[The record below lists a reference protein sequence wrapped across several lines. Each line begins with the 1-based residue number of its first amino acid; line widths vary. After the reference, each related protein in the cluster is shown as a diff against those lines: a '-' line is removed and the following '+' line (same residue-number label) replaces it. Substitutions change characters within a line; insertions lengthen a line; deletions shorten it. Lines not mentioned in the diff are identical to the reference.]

1 MVLRKSG
8 SLLLLVV
15 CMLCCV
21 MGLSGQRALAA
32 EEEITIFLDGNRLSS
47 DVAPVLQNGR
57 TLLPFRVCAE
67 ALGADVEW
75 VAASKTVN
83 MIKED
88 TSITLRIGSDQAV
101 VNGVPYQLDVSA
113 QIKNGRT
120 LVPLRFVGEALS
132 CQVDWIPA
140 TNSVEITTAQVGG
153 EDYAN
158 PLTAEDL
165 ERYRLEIL
173 DSINAYRDYKGI
185 GALRLSEAYSDL
197 AQQLSEDMAAYRYL
211 GSTSQRLGSLA
222 ARAAN
227 AGLYQPSENVAK
239 LDLTEDGSTVAAVE
253 AWKTDY
259 LTNAVLLQPTAA
271 YLGVGVAADANN
283 PNVLYLTVE
292 VPATKA
298 YFTEKPTEADSH
310 GSVTFT
316 GYASGESVSIQLYRL
331 TSEMHYEEVE
341 TYKTTVSD
349 GQFAISARYLTA
361 GEYMAKVSNDTFSF
375 TCEER

>member
-8 SLLLLVV
+8 KLLLVV
-15 CMLCCV
+15 WIVCCI
-21 MGLSGQRALAA
+21 MGLSSQRALAA

-57 TLLPFRVCAE
+57 ALLPFRVCAE

-75 VAASKTVN
+75 VAESKTVN
-83 MIKED
+83 MVRGD
-88 TSITLRIGSDQAV
+88 TNITLRIGSDQAS
-101 VNGVPYQLDVSA
+101 VNGVIYQLDVSA

-132 CQVDWIPA
+132 CQVDWIPD
-140 TNSVEITTAQVGG
+140 TYSVEITTEQTGG
-153 EDYAN
+153 EDYSN
-158 PLTAEDL
+158 PLSAEDL
-165 ERYRLEIL
+165 ERYQAEIL
-173 DSINAYRDYKGI
+173 DSINAYREYKGI
-185 GALRLSEAYSDL
+185 GALRLSEEYSSL
-197 AQQLSEDMAAYRYL
+197 ARQLSEDMAAYQYL
-211 GSTSQRLGSLA
+211 GSVSQRLGSLSV
-222 ARAAN
+222 RAAN

-239 LDLTEDGSTVAAVE
+239 LDLAEDGSTVAAVE

-259 LTNAVLLQPTAA
+259 LTNAVLLQPSAA
-271 YLGVGVAADANN
+271 YLGIGVAAAADN

-298 YFTEKPTEADSH
+298 YFTEKPTEADSR

-316 GYASGESVSIQLYRL
+316 GYASGETVSIQLYRL
-331 TSEMHYEEVE
+331 TSEMRYEEVE
-341 TYKTTVSD
+341 TYQTAVSD
-349 GQFAISARYLTA
+349 GRFAISARYLSV

-375 TCEER
+375 TRSE